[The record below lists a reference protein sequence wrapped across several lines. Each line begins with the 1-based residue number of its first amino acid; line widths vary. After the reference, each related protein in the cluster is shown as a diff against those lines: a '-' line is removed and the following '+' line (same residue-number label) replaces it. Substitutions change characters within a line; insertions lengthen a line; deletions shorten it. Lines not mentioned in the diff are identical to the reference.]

1 MKNILFSFF
10 FSIISIPVL
19 AQSQPVMADVTA
31 EELKQIIQSYEGD
44 KAVLVNFWAT
54 WCLPCKREFPHLLE
68 LREKYSDRFELIFVS
83 ADFEEA
89 RQEAREFLKNQ
100 DVDFKTY
107 FKTEKDNE
115 FITAVSENWSG
126 ALPFTII
133 IDKDGN
139 LVNEWEGAA
148 SLKTFETE
156 LTKAFEALN

>member
-1 MKNILFSFF
+1 MKNILFTLFF
-10 FSIISIPVL
+10 TIISIPVL

-31 EELKQIIQSYEGD
+31 DELKEIIQSYEGE

-89 RQEAREFLKNQ
+89 RQEAREFLKDQ

-126 ALPFTII
+126 ALPFTMIF
-133 IDKDGN
+133 DKNGN

-148 SLKTFETE
+148 SLNRFETE